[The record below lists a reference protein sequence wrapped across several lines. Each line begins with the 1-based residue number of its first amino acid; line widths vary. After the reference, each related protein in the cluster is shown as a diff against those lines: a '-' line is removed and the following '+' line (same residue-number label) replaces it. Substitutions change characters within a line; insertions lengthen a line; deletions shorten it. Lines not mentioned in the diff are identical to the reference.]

1 MGLATQLQRLTRIFE
16 ERGGP
21 MLPVLR
27 AVEAAQEPRYYVEVS
42 ALSRRMTILLPAR
55 PDVLAPLASKLSL
68 GELPSRPL
76 LKVFIDGDQL
86 HFAVMSVGSV
96 PASEGVTVAP
106 PRARTAWLDVVSAM
120 HAFGSGAISSR
131 LRFLDQQRATLDVLY
146 AARAPEDD
154 AAFAAS
160 LDQIAWRLGVAPAQR
175 ELAKSHHSAL
185 QGAAVVVTG
194 VCTDGGP
201 APELAFMYGNT
212 DWDEAVRLCQLV
224 ASQDAARGGAAMLG
238 TLAATLE
245 AETTSGVQLVLGP
258 DGPDVNVL
266 VTLK

>member
-27 AVEAAQEPRYYVEVS
+27 AVEAAQEPRYYLNVS
-42 ALSRRMTILLPAR
+42 ALSRQMTILLPAR
-55 PDVLAPLASKLSL
+55 PEVLAPLAPQLSL
-68 GELPSRPL
+68 GDLPPRPL

-86 HFAVMSVGSV
+86 HFAIVSVGK
-96 PASEGVTVAP
+96 VAP
-106 PRARTAWLDVVSAM
+106 SVGVEVAPQRARTAWLDVVSAM
-120 HAFGSGAISSR
+120 HAFGNGAISSR
-131 LRFLDQQRATLDVLY
+131 QRFLDQQRATLDVLY

-154 AAFAAS
+154 TAFAAS
-160 LDQIAWRLGVAPAQR
+160 LDQIAWRLGVTPAHR
-175 ELAKSHHSAL
+175 ELAKARHASL
-185 QGAAVVVTG
+185 QGAAVVVTAA
-194 VCTDGGP
+194 CTDSGP
-201 APELAFMYGNT
+201 AAELAFMYGNT

-224 ASQDAARGGAAMLG
+224 ASQDAARGGAAVLG

-258 DGPDVNVL
+258 RGPDVNAL
-266 VTLK
+266 VMLK